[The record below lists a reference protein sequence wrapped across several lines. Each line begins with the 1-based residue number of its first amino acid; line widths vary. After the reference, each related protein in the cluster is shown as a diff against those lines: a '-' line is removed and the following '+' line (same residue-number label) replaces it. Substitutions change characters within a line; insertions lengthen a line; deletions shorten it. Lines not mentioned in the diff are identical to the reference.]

1 MINPWGADG
10 TVPQTHKSCLEKATH
25 FLFIF
30 SFLMLFKLQFCWP
43 SITDSPGVPVKNT
56 ESLGLEHL
64 EIIGLA
70 RIPGHYQVQ
79 KCLTVTF

>member
-1 MINPWGADG
+1 
-10 TVPQTHKSCLEKATH
+10 
-25 FLFIF
+25 
-30 SFLMLFKLQFCWP
+30 MLFKLQFCWP